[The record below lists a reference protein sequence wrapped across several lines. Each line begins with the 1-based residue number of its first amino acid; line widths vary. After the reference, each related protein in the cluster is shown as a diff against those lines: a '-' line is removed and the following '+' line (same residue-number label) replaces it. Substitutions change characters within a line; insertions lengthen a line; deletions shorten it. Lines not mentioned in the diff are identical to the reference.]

1 MKQALY
7 ILLLLLP
14 GFAFGQT
21 VVDPSTFTQ
30 ETSPQESNFEF
41 YSRKTGQNRKA
52 TFNNVRKRMLPF
64 QVATPIGYTP
74 TGTGNTSNLGE
85 FVTDPTGD
93 MYYIDGLG
101 AARKIYE
108 ATQGRNTTFTVSSDT
123 LRLTDDGGTLKVPLS
138 SIAVGVTDG
147 DKGDIDVTSSGSV
160 WTVDTSA
167 ITTVKIASDAVTS
180 AKIAADAVGSSEI
193 AANAVGTTEIA
204 DDAVTAAKIA
214 TGAVGS
220 DEIAATAVTP
230 GSYTLTSLTVD
241 ADGRI
246 TSASNGS
253 ETDGSVTNEGSLSVG
268 AGGANTS
275 TIVSNTSGSTAVT
288 VSGSSSVG
296 VSESGSTITLAVPT
310 GGIGATELAS
320 TAVTAGTYTAANIT
334 VDEDGRITAAANGT
348 GGGGGTVTSVAVA
361 VPTSEF
367 DVSGSPITTSGTIT
381 LAWDNQTTNKFLAS
395 PNGSTGQPSFRAIVA
410 ADIPTLNQN
419 TTGTAANV
427 TDGDKGDITVSSGT
441 WGIDANVVADGDLR
455 QSAGLSVIGRSS
467 NTTGNVAD
475 ITAANDGEVM
485 RRNGTAIGF
494 GTVATAGIAD
504 DAINAAKIAAGAV
517 GTSEIATN
525 AVANA
530 DFRQSAALSVV
541 GNSTNVTADVADISA
556 GSDGQVL
563 RRSGTAIGFGQINLA
578 STNAVTNVLDEANGG
593 TGLSSGTANY
603 VLGWN
608 SGATAIENKQLV
620 AGSNITITH
629 GTGSVTITGSAG
641 GGGTTDYVTIADRA
655 SLKGYNGSATLAYVT
670 DADFG
675 GWFYKA
681 TGTFNDVTV
690 VDFDTTAGGTSAWL
704 RVFKGFVQPEWWRGA
719 NGGNGTDALAF
730 KAAYTFAQANDYRI
744 ELKTER
750 VYALTDSVDIA
761 SSVRDFVIN
770 GNGATVTIG
779 SITSGFVVGNAHRVV
794 FENINFVGNAG
805 AWGSPYTNTYPAAS
819 AAGIAIKV
827 NNNQAADIIIRR
839 CTFTQFSSQAIFIKE
854 VPGSTAYYRGTHIE
868 DCYFY
873 EFPIDRASYKQFAIV
888 ASDGAEYCTISRCN
902 FYRIPRI
909 FWAAGNGANCFVN
922 DCMGSELLAQ
932 AQVNASGRRV
942 GAFYLERRSGNF
954 GKFQMVGGKYNHIEH
969 DILNNTTFG
978 GCPLITAVGA
988 DDGGWNRAVVMSGV
1002 EALVVGINRSDTT
1015 TYNASTIMDLYKVRL
1030 IMTGCNLQG
1039 KGNTG
1044 ALLNL
1049 EDVDS
1054 TLIAN
1059 CGFIEGDYAIAATDC
1074 DGMKIDWQTVTYVS
1088 SEPTAVFINKLGT
1101 TTIWTPPVSIAAGSI
1116 GPTEL
1121 ASTAVTPGSY
1131 GSATEVA
1138 TFTVDADGR
1147 LTLAGEATIPA
1158 DAIEQT
1164 LEIKAYDQT
1173 ISAGQSQFF
1182 WTVPPGYN
1190 DRYVESVFYS
1200 VSTAGTGTSG
1210 SDNVMRI
1217 KAAYTGLE
1225 DKKIARG
1232 WLGDQQYFNATNVCL
1247 QLKTGM
1253 RIYAYIDTVQ
1263 SGGTAP
1269 LGAQASL
1276 KITPTSCTPT
1286 EENAV
1291 FYAAYRAVLTAA
1303 STDPSYT
1310 QQVKQNTLVAGMITS
1325 GIWDSLDVFY
1335 LHANDANEAFGKIN
1349 FKNPGTNDLV
1359 EFGSVSWT
1367 SNQGFVGS
1375 GTGSSNYLDTYN
1387 PSTFGGKFTL
1397 AKASCGVWAYNGTN
1411 GSQWMR
1417 NSGQTI
1423 QISGGTTSAH
1433 RLNTNE
1439 NFVSS
1444 VAFGGAGLTVISKW
1458 DATITAYKGA
1468 SALASFTPFV
1478 ISPLTTQTVRIFGG
1492 GTSTDTISATFLGG
1506 SINSKVST
1514 LNTLLSAYMTG
1525 L

>member
-1 MKQALY
+1 MKKQTLW
-7 ILLLLLP
+7 LLLWLIPALAFSQTIVKGGGVTYTNGAP
-14 GFAFGQT
+14 THTVAQNTGAELAIDTVTGYWYEWGRDNGAWLAAGFRVQKVSGCSAPT
-21 VVDPSTFTQ
+21 
-30 ETSPQESNFEF
+30 
-41 YSRKTGQNRKA
+41 
-52 TFNNVRKRMLPF
+52 
-64 QVATPIGYTP
+64 YTP
-74 TGTGNTSNLGE
+74 
-85 FVTDPTGD
+85 GD
-93 MYYIDGLG
+93 KKSEVVLNDCDSLYRFRSGVWRHLNG
-101 AARKIYE
+101 
-108 ATQGRNTTFTVSSDT
+108 GGGGSGTVSSVAIT
-123 LRLTDDGGTLKVPLS
+123 LPVNEFGISGSPITTSGT
-138 SIAVGVTDG
+138 IAVTWDNQTTNKVFAAPNGSTGTPSFRVLEQA
-147 DKGDIDVTSSGSV
+147 DIPAASGGDVTGALSNLQIGTGV
-160 WTVDTSA
+160 
-167 ITTVKIASDAVTS
+167 
-180 AKIAADAVGSSEI
+180 VGP
-193 AANAVGTTEIA
+193 TEL
-204 DDAVTAAKIA
+204 
-214 TGAVGS
+214 
-220 DEIAATAVTP
+220 AATAVTA
-230 GSYTLTSLTVD
+230 GSYTLTNLTVD

-246 TSASNGS
+246 TAASNGS
-253 ETDGSVTNEGSLSVG
+253 EVDGSITNEGSLSVG

-361 VPTSEF
+361 VPTGEF

-419 TTGTAANV
+419 TTGTAGNVAN
-427 TDGDKGDITVSSGT
+427 GDYGDITVSSGV

-455 QSAGLSVIGRSS
+455 QSAGLSVIGRSA

-475 ITAANDGEVM
+475 ITAANDGEVL
-485 RRNGTAIGF
+485 RRNGTTIGF

-525 AVANA
+525 AVANG

-541 GNSTNVTADVADISA
+541 GNSTNATADVADISA

-578 STNAVTNVLDEANGG
+578 SSNAVTGSLPAANGG

-629 GTGSVTITGSAG
+629 GAGSVTITGSAG

-675 GWFYKA
+675 GWFYKS
-681 TGTFNDVTV
+681 TGSFNDVTI

-704 RVFKGFVQPEWWRGA
+704 RVFRGFVQPEWWRGA

-750 VYALTDSVDIA
+750 VYSLTDSVDIA

-827 NNNQAADIIIRR
+827 NSSQAADIIIRR
-839 CTFTQFSSQAIFIKE
+839 CTFTQFSSQAIFIKQ
-854 VPGSTAYYRGTHIE
+854 VPGSAAYYRGTHIE

-909 FWAAGNGANCFVN
+909 FWAAGNGANCFFN
-922 DCMGSELLAQ
+922 DCNGAELLAQ
-932 AQVNASGRRV
+932 AQVNTSGRRV
-942 GAFYLERRSGNF
+942 GAFYLEWRTGGNF
-954 GKFQMVGGKYNHIEH
+954 GKFQIVGGKYNHLEH
-969 DILNNTTFG
+969 DILSNTTFG
-978 GCPLITAVGA
+978 GAPLITSQG
-988 DDGGWNRAVVMSGV
+988 DNSGGWNRAVVLSGV
-1002 EALVVGINRSDTT
+1002 EMLVVGVNRSDTT
-1015 TYNASTIMDLYKVRL
+1015 TYNQSTIIDLYKCRL

-1039 KGNTG
+1039 KGNNG
-1044 ALLNL
+1044 ALLTL
-1049 EDVDS
+1049 DDVDS

-1059 CGFIEGDYAIAATDC
+1059 CGFIEGDYAISADDC

-1088 SEPTAVFINKLGT
+1088 SEPTASFIQKLGT
-1101 TTIWTPPVSIAAGSI
+1101 TTIWTPPVAIAAGSI
-1116 GPTEL
+1116 GSTEL
-1121 ASTAVTPGSY
+1121 ASTAVTAGSY
-1131 GSATEVA
+1131 GSSSSVA

-1147 LTLAGEATIPA
+1147 LTAAATVPILAETIEKT
-1158 DAIEQT
+1158 I
-1164 LEIKAYDQT
+1164 EIKAYDQT

-1182 WTVPPGYN
+1182 WTVPPTYN
-1190 DRYVESVFYS
+1190 DRYIESVFYS

-1210 SDNVMRI
+1210 SDNVFRI
-1217 KAAYTGLE
+1217 KAVYTGLE

-1232 WLGDQQYFNATNVCL
+1232 WLGNQIYFNAEDVCL

-1253 RIYAYIDTVQ
+1253 RLYAYIDTVQ

-1276 KITPTSCTPT
+1276 KISPTACTPI

-1291 FYAAYRAVLTAA
+1291 FYDVYRDVLDYATANA
-1303 STDPSYT
+1303 ITKPSYANQT
-1310 QQVKQNTLVAGMITS
+1310 IQNTLAAYMVSNAV
-1325 GIWDSLDVFY
+1325 WDSLDVFY
-1335 LHANDANEAFGKIN
+1335 LPANDGSEAFAKLN
-1349 FKNPGTNDLV
+1349 WKNPGTNTLSEV
-1359 EFGSVSWT
+1359 NSVTWT
-1367 SNQGFVGS
+1367 SEQGFVGS
-1375 GTGSSNYLDTYN
+1375 GDGGTNYLDVYN
-1387 PSTFGGKFTL
+1387 PNLFAGKFTFEN
-1397 AKASCGVWAYNGTN
+1397 ASVGVWMYSGSN
-1411 GSQWMR
+1411 GSTWLR

-1423 QISGGTTSAH
+1423 QIRGGTVSTQ
-1433 RLNTNE
+1433 RLNTNA

-1444 VAFGGAGLTVISKW
+1444 VNMSGAGFKLLTKQGANVIGFNG
-1458 DATITAYKGA
+1458 TTNLGT
-1468 SALASFTPFV
+1468 FTPSL
-1478 ISPLTTQTVRIFGG
+1478 ITPPLTNQTIRIFGG
-1492 GTSTDTISATFLGG
+1492 ESSTDTVGAFWAGNSL
-1506 SINSKVST
+1506 NSKAAGFQAA
-1514 LNTLLSAYMTG
+1514 LAAYFSA